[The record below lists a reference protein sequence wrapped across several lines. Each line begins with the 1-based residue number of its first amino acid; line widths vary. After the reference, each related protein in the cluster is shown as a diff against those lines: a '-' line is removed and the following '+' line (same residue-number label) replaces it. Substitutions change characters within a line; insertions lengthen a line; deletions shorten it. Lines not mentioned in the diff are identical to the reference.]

1 MRIKMISILT
11 VLASIFSAVADGQA
25 IPKEIWGKW
34 KIVRELPTRTISCW
48 GKPEAKKLLGTQ
60 IEYSEKTFVW
70 NQVTARNVAATT
82 KLVTAEQFQYE
93 NSSPSSNGSQV
104 DFYQLGITAKHTLQI
119 SIHHDPADITG
130 ATIEIPGDEVLV
142 KNPETL
148 VFAVCNVYFEAKR
161 IR

>member
-1 MRIKMISILT
+1 MPFKMISILT
-11 VLASIFSAVADGQA
+11 VLASISSAVAHGQT
-25 IPKEIWGKW
+25 IPKDIWGKW

-48 GKPEAKKLLGTQ
+48 GEADVKKLLGTQ
-60 IEYSEKTFVW
+60 IEYAEKAFIW
-70 NQVTARNVAATT
+70 NQVPARDVAATD
-82 KLVTAEQFQYE
+82 KIVTAEQFQHE

-104 DFYQLGITAKHTLQI
+104 DFHQLGITAKQIRQI